1 MADYIDLVAV
11 VHQAGQ
17 RPFLFQAPAWTYALK
32 PGTEVI
38 VQARGEETKG
48 TVVDSITVRVGSE
61 ELDFIVKAMN
71 AALPLKKVLGV
82 LEYTELKY
90 PEPAPSPES
99 HEEAGN

>member
-32 PGTEVI
+32 PGTDVI

-48 TVVDSITVRVGSE
+48 TVVDSLTIRVGSE
-61 ELDFIVKAMN
+61 ELDFILKAMN
-71 AALPLKKVLGV
+71 ATLPLKKVLGV
-82 LEYTELKY
+82 VTYNEIYY
-90 PEPAPSPES
+90 PEAVS
-99 HEEAGN
+99 EAAE